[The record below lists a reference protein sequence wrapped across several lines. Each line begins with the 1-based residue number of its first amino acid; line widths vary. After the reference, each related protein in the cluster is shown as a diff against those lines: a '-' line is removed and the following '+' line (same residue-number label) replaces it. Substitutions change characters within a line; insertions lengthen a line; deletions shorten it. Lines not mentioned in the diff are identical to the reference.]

1 MRTGGQPGRPIYPA
15 PSLHTFIKSIA
26 GMEIV
31 AGPFASQETAAIM
44 TCMESTKYI
53 YWQDKDQ
60 WLGYLQDYPDYW
72 TQGQSLE
79 ELESH
84 LCDLY
89 RDLTSGEIPGVRKLA
104 ELTLR

>member
-1 MRTGGQPGRPIYPA
+1 
-15 PSLHTFIKSIA
+15 
-26 GMEIV
+26 MEIV

>member
-1 MRTGGQPGRPIYPA
+1 MSRGTARLPLA
-15 PSLHTFIKSIA
+15 PLQHPTD
-26 GMEIV
+26 EIIQKTEFV
-31 AGPFASQETAAIM
+31 VGPFASQETTAIM
-44 TCMESTKYI
+44 TAMGSTKYI

-72 TQGQSLE
+72 TQGQSIE

>member
-1 MRTGGQPGRPIYPA
+1 
-15 PSLHTFIKSIA
+15 
-26 GMEIV
+26 
-31 AGPFASQETAAIM
+31 M

-104 ELTLR
+104 ELKPVAACWFATAGSTIGIITPPRRSPNLFHVTPKSTSISRTAS